1 MDRRYY
7 LAKLG
12 IVVVAV
18 ALAVTGTGMCAEG
31 LSHLIAPPA
40 QHGAPA
46 QLQAATWHAAVSL
59 GRVLAGLVSHSTK
72 VLL

>member
-12 IVVVAV
+12 IVAV
-18 ALAVTGTGMCAEG
+18 AIMLAVAGTGMCAQG

-46 QLQAATWHAAVSL
+46 QLQAATWHAAASM
-59 GRVLAGLVSHSTK
+59 GRLLAGLVSHGSK
-72 VLL
+72 ALL

>member
-18 ALAVTGTGMCAEG
+18 TAALAGTGMCAQG
-31 LSHLIAPPA
+31 LSHLIAPA
-40 QHGAPA
+40 HNSAPA
-46 QLQAATWHAAVSL
+46 QLQAATWHAAASM
-59 GRVLAGLVSHSTK
+59 GRLLAGLVSHSTK
-72 VLL
+72 ALL